1 MKKMNF
7 AIIGL
12 GYWGKNYYRIL
23 NSNDNTNL
31 SAVVDSNQ
39 NINLDEGTK
48 HFPDL
53 EDLLTSKINIDAAII
68 ATPTNTHYEIT
79 KKLLNN
85 GIHVLVEKPL
95 STKADEASELINLAD
110 EKNLVLL
117 VDHTFLY
124 NDAINFAIKSI
135 QDGEIGSL
143 LHINF
148 ERTNLGPIR
157 SDVSCLWDLT
167 THDVSIL
174 NAITP
179 NEPTQIRASSF
190 NTSQTESFDMVNVS
204 LNYENNLFVTMFSS
218 WLHPEKTRKIKI
230 VGDKKMIVFDDLNFN
245 EPIKIYDKKFDQI
258 YDKEISQNNNNSF
271 FSFSIG
277 DVVSPFIQN
286 SEPLQQVVKHFMSS
300 IKNDKTLISNNN
312 NEIALRTVSLLENIE
327 KEITS

>member
-1 MKKMNF
+1 MNF

-23 NSNDNTNL
+23 NSNDNINL

-39 NINLDEGTK
+39 NIILDEGTK
-48 HFPDL
+48 HFPNL
-53 EDLLTSKINIDAAII
+53 EDLLNSEINIDAAII
-68 ATPTNTHYEIT
+68 ATPTNTHYAIT

-95 STKADEASELINLAD
+95 STKTDEASELINLAD

-124 NDAINFAIKSI
+124 NEAINFAIKSI

-190 NTSQTESFDMVNVS
+190 NTSQTEAFDMVNVS

-300 IKNDKTLISNNN
+300 IENDETFISNNN

>member
-1 MKKMNF
+1 MNF

-23 NSNDNTNL
+23 NSNDNINL

-39 NINLDEGTK
+39 NINLDEGIK

-53 EDLLTSKINIDAAII
+53 EDLLNSEINIDAAII

-95 STKADEASELINLAD
+95 STKADEASELINLAN

-124 NDAINFAIKSI
+124 NEAINFAIKSI

-190 NTSQTESFDMVNVS
+190 NTSQTEAFDMVNVS

-300 IKNDKTLISNNN
+300 IENDETFISNNN

-327 KEITS
+327 KEISS

>member
-1 MKKMNF
+1 MNF

-23 NSNDNTNL
+23 NSNDNINL
-31 SAVVDSNQ
+31 SAVVDSSQ
-39 NINLDEGTK
+39 NINLDERTK

-53 EDLLTSKINIDAAII
+53 EDLLNSKINIDAAII

-124 NDAINFAIKSI
+124 NEAINFAIKSI

-300 IKNDKTLISNNN
+300 IENDETFISNNN
-312 NEIALRTVSLLENIE
+312 NEIALRTVTLLENIE
-327 KEITS
+327 KEISS

>member
-1 MKKMNF
+1 MNF

-23 NSNDNTNL
+23 NSNDNINL

-39 NINLDEGTK
+39 NINLDEGIK
-48 HFPDL
+48 HFPGL
-53 EDLLTSKINIDAAII
+53 EDLLNSKINIDAAII

-124 NDAINFAIKSI
+124 NEAINFAIKSI
-135 QDGEIGSL
+135 QNGEIGSL

-157 SDVSCLWDLT
+157 GDVSCLWDLT

-174 NAITP
+174 NAITS
-179 NEPTQIRASSF
+179 NQPTQIRASSF
-190 NTSQTESFDMVNVS
+190 NTSQTEAFDMVNVS

-300 IKNDKTLISNNN
+300 IKNDKTFISNNN

-327 KEITS
+327 KELLVK

>member
-1 MKKMNF
+1 MNY

-23 NSNDNTNL
+23 NSNDKINL

-39 NINLDEGTK
+39 NINLDEGIQ

-53 EDLLTSKINIDAAII
+53 EHLLNSEISIDAAIV

-124 NDAINFAIKSI
+124 NEAINFAIKSI

-143 LHINF
+143 LHVNF

-179 NEPTQIRASSF
+179 EEPTKIRASSF

-245 EPIKIYDKKFDQI
+245 EPIKIYDKKFNQI

-300 IKNDKTLISNNN
+300 IKNDKTFISNNN

>member
-1 MKKMNF
+1 MNY

-23 NSNDNTNL
+23 NSNDKINL

-39 NINLDEGTK
+39 NINLDEGIQ

-53 EDLLTSKINIDAAII
+53 EHLLNSEISIDAAIV

-85 GIHVLVEKPL
+85 GINVLVEKPL
-95 STKADEASELINLAD
+95 STKLNEASELINLAD

-124 NDAINFAIKSI
+124 NEAINFAIKSI

-179 NEPTQIRASSF
+179 NLPIQIRASSF
-190 NTSQTESFDMVNVS
+190 NTSQTEAFDMVNVS

-300 IKNDKTLISNNN
+300 IKNDKTFISNNN

>member
-1 MKKMNF
+1 MNF

-23 NSNDNTNL
+23 NSNDNINL

-39 NINLDEGTK
+39 NIILDEGTK
-48 HFPDL
+48 HFPNL
-53 EDLLTSKINIDAAII
+53 EDLLNSEINIDAAII

-95 STKADEASELINLAD
+95 STKTDEASELINLAD

-124 NDAINFAIKSI
+124 NEAINFAIKSI

-190 NTSQTESFDMVNVS
+190 NTSQTEAFDMVNVS

-286 SEPLQQVVKHFMSS
+286 SEPLEQVVIHFMSS
-300 IKNDKTLISNNN
+300 IENDETFISNNN

>member
-1 MKKMNF
+1 MNF

-23 NSNDNTNL
+23 NSNDNINL

-53 EDLLTSKINIDAAII
+53 EDLLNSEMNIDAAIV
-68 ATPTNTHYEIT
+68 ATPTNTHYGIT

-95 STKADEASELINLAD
+95 STKADEASELINFAD
-110 EKNLVLL
+110 EKNLILL

-124 NDAINFAIKSI
+124 NEAINFAIKSI

-190 NTSQTESFDMVNVS
+190 NTSQTEAFDMVNVS

-245 EPIKIYDKKFDQI
+245 EPINIYDKQFDQI

-286 SEPLQQVVKHFMSS
+286 SEPLQQVVKHFISS
-300 IKNDKTLISNNN
+300 IENDETFISNNN

-327 KEITS
+327 KEISS

>member
-1 MKKMNF
+1 MNF

-23 NSNDNTNL
+23 NSNDKINL

-39 NINLDEGTK
+39 NINLDEGIK

-53 EDLLTSKINIDAAII
+53 EDLLNSEINIDAAII

-95 STKADEASELINLAD
+95 STKADEASELINFAN

-124 NDAINFAIKSI
+124 NEAINFAIKSI

-190 NTSQTESFDMVNVS
+190 NTSQTEAFDMVNVS

-300 IKNDKTLISNNN
+300 IENDETFISNNN

-327 KEITS
+327 KEISS

>member
-1 MKKMNF
+1 MNC

-23 NSNDNTNL
+23 NSNKNINL

-39 NINLDEGTK
+39 NIALDEGIEY
-48 HFPDL
+48 FPDL
-53 EDLLTSKINIDAAII
+53 EHLLNSETNIDAAIV

-79 KKLLNN
+79 KKLLIS
-85 GIHVLVEKPL
+85 GINVLVEKPL
-95 STKADEASELINLAD
+95 ATKADEASELINLAK

-124 NDAINFAIKSI
+124 NEAINFAIKSI

-167 THDVSIL
+167 SHDVSIL

-179 NEPTQIRASSF
+179 NEPSQIRASSF

-204 LNYENNLFVTMFSS
+204 LNYESNLFVTMFSS

-230 VGDKKMIVFDDLNFN
+230 VGDKKMIVFDDLNLN

-258 YDKEISQNNNNSF
+258 YDKDISENENNSF

-277 DVVSPFIQN
+277 DVVSPFIKN
-286 SEPLQQVVKHFMSS
+286 SEPLQQVVKHFISL
-300 IKNDKTLISNNN
+300 IKNDDKFISKNNN
-312 NEIALRTVSLLENIE
+312 KVTLRTVTLLENIE
-327 KEITS
+327 KEITT

>member
-1 MKKMNF
+1 MNY

-23 NSNDNTNL
+23 NSNDNINL

-39 NINLDEGTK
+39 NVALDEETE
-48 HFPDL
+48 HFLTL
-53 EDLLTSKINIDAAII
+53 EQLINSELNIDAAIVS
-68 ATPTNTHYEIT
+68 TPTNTHYEIT

-95 STKADEASELINLAD
+95 ATKSTEANELINLAN

-124 NDAINFAIKSI
+124 NEAINFAIKNI

-179 NEPTQIRASSF
+179 NQPLQIKASSF
-190 NTSQTESFDMVNVS
+190 NASQTEAFDMVNIS

-286 SEPLQQVVKHFMSS
+286 SEPLQQVVKHFVSLIES
-300 IKNDKTLISNNN
+300 DEKFISNNN

-327 KEITS
+327 KEISS

>member
-1 MKKMNF
+1 MNF

-23 NSNDNTNL
+23 NSNDNINL

-39 NINLDEGTK
+39 NIILDEGTK
-48 HFPDL
+48 HFPNL
-53 EDLLTSKINIDAAII
+53 EDLLNSEINIDAAII

-124 NDAINFAIKSI
+124 NEAINFAIKSI

-190 NTSQTESFDMVNVS
+190 NTSQTEAFDMVNVS

-258 YDKEISQNNNNSF
+258 YDKEIIQNNNNSF

-277 DVVSPFIQN
+277 DVISPFIQN
-286 SEPLQQVVKHFMSS
+286 SEPLQEVVKHFMSS
-300 IKNDKTLISNNN
+300 IENDETFISNNN

>member
-1 MKKMNF
+1 MNF

-23 NSNDNTNL
+23 NSNDNINL

-39 NINLDEGTK
+39 NIILDEGTK
-48 HFPDL
+48 HFPNL
-53 EDLLTSKINIDAAII
+53 ENLLNSEINIDAAII

-95 STKADEASELINLAD
+95 STKTDEASELINLAD

-124 NDAINFAIKSI
+124 NEAINFAIKSI

-190 NTSQTESFDMVNVS
+190 NTSQTEAFDMVNVS

-218 WLHPEKTRKIKI
+218 WLHPEKTRKIKV

-258 YDKEISQNNNNSF
+258 YDKEIIQNNNNSF

-277 DVVSPFIQN
+277 DVISPFIQN

-300 IKNDKTLISNNN
+300 IENDETFISNNN

>member
-1 MKKMNF
+1 MNF

-23 NSNDNTNL
+23 NSNDNINL

-39 NINLDEGTK
+39 NIILDEGTK

-53 EDLLTSKINIDAAII
+53 EDLLNSEINIDAAII

-95 STKADEASELINLAD
+95 STKTDEASELINLAD

-117 VDHTFLY
+117 TDHTFLY
-124 NDAINFAIKSI
+124 NEAINFAIKSI
-135 QDGEIGSL
+135 HDGEIGSL

-190 NTSQTESFDMVNVS
+190 NTSQTEAFDMVNVS

-300 IKNDKTLISNNN
+300 IENDETFISNNN

-327 KEITS
+327 KEISS

>member
-1 MKKMNF
+1 MNF

-23 NSNDNTNL
+23 NSNDNINL

-39 NINLDEGTK
+39 NIILDEGTK
-48 HFPDL
+48 HFPNL
-53 EDLLTSKINIDAAII
+53 EDLLNSEINIDAAII

-95 STKADEASELINLAD
+95 STKTDEASELINLAD

-124 NDAINFAIKSI
+124 NEAINFAIKSI

-174 NAITP
+174 NAIIP

-190 NTSQTESFDMVNVS
+190 NTSQTEAFDMVNVS

-258 YDKEISQNNNNSF
+258 YDKEIIQNNNNSF

-277 DVVSPFIQN
+277 DVISPFIQN

-300 IKNDKTLISNNN
+300 IENDETFISNNN

-327 KEITS
+327 KEISS

>member
-1 MKKMNF
+1 MNY

-23 NSNDNTNL
+23 NSNENINL

-39 NINLDEGTK
+39 NINLDGGTK

-53 EDLLTSKINIDAAII
+53 EHLLNSEINIDAAIV

-85 GIHVLVEKPL
+85 GINVLVEKPL
-95 STKADEASELINLAD
+95 STKADEANELINIAD

-124 NDAINFAIKSI
+124 NEAINFAIKSI

-179 NEPTQIRASSF
+179 EEPTQIKASSF

-286 SEPLQQVVKHFMSS
+286 SEPLQQVVKHFMSL
-300 IKNDKTLISNNN
+300 IENDETFISNNN

-327 KEITS
+327 KEITC

>member
-1 MKKMNF
+1 MNF

-23 NSNDNTNL
+23 NSNDNINL

-39 NINLDEGTK
+39 NINLDERTK

-68 ATPTNTHYEIT
+68 ATPTNTHYDIT

-95 STKADEASELINLAD
+95 STTADEASELINLAD

-124 NDAINFAIKSI
+124 NEAINFAIKSI

-179 NEPTQIRASSF
+179 KEPTQIRASSF

-300 IKNDKTLISNNN
+300 IKNDKTFISNNN

>member
-23 NSNDNTNL
+23 NSNDKINL
-31 SAVVDSNQ
+31 SAIVDSNQ
-39 NINLDEGTK
+39 NINLDEGIK

-53 EDLLTSKINIDAAII
+53 EDLLNSEINIDAAII

-95 STKADEASELINLAD
+95 STKADEASELINLAN

-124 NDAINFAIKSI
+124 NEAINFAIKSI

-190 NTSQTESFDMVNVS
+190 NTSQTEAFDMVNVS

-300 IKNDKTLISNNN
+300 IENDETFISNNN

-327 KEITS
+327 KEISS

>member
-1 MKKMNF
+1 MNY

-23 NSNDNTNL
+23 NSNDNINL

-39 NINLDEGTK
+39 NINLDEGIQ

-53 EDLLTSKINIDAAII
+53 EHLLNSEISIDAAIV

-85 GIHVLVEKPL
+85 GINVLVEKPL
-95 STKADEASELINLAD
+95 STKSNEASELINLAD

-117 VDHTFLY
+117 TDHTFLY
-124 NDAINFAIKSI
+124 NEAINFAIKSI
-135 QDGEIGSL
+135 HDGEIGSL

-190 NTSQTESFDMVNVS
+190 NTSRTEAFDMVNVS
-204 LNYENNLFVTMFSS
+204 LNYESNLFVTMFSS

-258 YDKEISQNNNNSF
+258 YDKEISQNSNNSF

-286 SEPLQQVVKHFMSS
+286 SEPLQQVVKHFMSL
-300 IKNDKTLISNNN
+300 IENDKTFISNNN

>member
-1 MKKMNF
+1 MNF

-23 NSNDNTNL
+23 NSNDNINL

-48 HFPDL
+48 HFPGL
-53 EDLLTSKINIDAAII
+53 EDLLNSEINIDAAII

-124 NDAINFAIKSI
+124 NEAINFAIKSI

-179 NEPTQIRASSF
+179 SEPRQIRASSF
-190 NTSQTESFDMVNVS
+190 NTSQTEAFDMVNVS

-245 EPIKIYDKKFDQI
+245 EPIKIYDKKFNQI

-300 IKNDKTLISNNN
+300 IENDETFISNNN

-327 KEITS
+327 KELVIK

>member
-23 NSNDNTNL
+23 NSNDNINL
-31 SAVVDSNQ
+31 SAVVDSSQ
-39 NINLDEGTK
+39 NINLDERTK

-53 EDLLTSKINIDAAII
+53 EDLLNSKINIDAAII

-124 NDAINFAIKSI
+124 NEAINFAIKSI

-143 LHINF
+143 LHVNF

-179 NEPTQIRASSF
+179 EEPTKIRASSF
-190 NTSQTESFDMVNVS
+190 NTSQAESFDMVNVS

-300 IKNDKTLISNNN
+300 IKNDKTFISNNN

>member
-1 MKKMNF
+1 MNF
-7 AIIGL
+7 VIIGL
-12 GYWGKNYYRIL
+12 GYWGKNYFRIL
-23 NSNDNTNL
+23 NSIENINL

-53 EDLLTSKINIDAAII
+53 EDLLNSEINIDAAII

-124 NDAINFAIKSI
+124 NEAINFAIKSI
-135 QDGEIGSL
+135 QDGRIGSL

-179 NEPTQIRASSF
+179 NEPTQITASSF
-190 NTSQTESFDMVNVS
+190 NTSQTEAFDMVNVS

-300 IKNDKTLISNNN
+300 IENDETFISNNN

>member
-1 MKKMNF
+1 MNF

-23 NSNDNTNL
+23 NSNDNIKL

-53 EDLLTSKINIDAAII
+53 EDLLNSEMNIDAAIV
-68 ATPTNTHYEIT
+68 ATPTNTHYGIT

-95 STKADEASELINLAD
+95 STKADEASELINFAD
-110 EKNLVLL
+110 EKNLILL

-124 NDAINFAIKSI
+124 NEAINFAIKSI

-190 NTSQTESFDMVNVS
+190 NAIQTEAFDMVDVS

-245 EPIKIYDKKFDQI
+245 EPIKIYDKQFDQI

-286 SEPLQQVVKHFMSS
+286 SEPLQQVVKHFISS
-300 IKNDKTLISNNN
+300 IENDETFISNNN

-327 KEITS
+327 KEISS

>member
-1 MKKMNF
+1 MNF

-23 NSNDNTNL
+23 NSNDNINL
-31 SAVVDSNQ
+31 SAVVDSSQ
-39 NINLDEGTK
+39 NINLDERTK
-48 HFPDL
+48 RFPDL
-53 EDLLTSKINIDAAII
+53 EDLLNSKINIDAAII

-124 NDAINFAIKSI
+124 NEAINFAIKSI
-135 QDGEIGSL
+135 QNGEIGSL

-179 NEPTQIRASSF
+179 EEPTKIRASSF
-190 NTSQTESFDMVNVS
+190 NTSQAESFDMVNVS

-300 IKNDKTLISNNN
+300 IKNDKTFISNNN

>member
-1 MKKMNF
+1 MNY

-23 NSNDNTNL
+23 NSNDNINL

-39 NINLDEGTK
+39 NIKLDEGIQ

-53 EDLLTSKINIDAAII
+53 EHLLNSEINIEAAIV

-85 GIHVLVEKPL
+85 GINVLVEKPL
-95 STKADEASELINLAD
+95 STKSNEASELINLAD

-124 NDAINFAIKSI
+124 NEAINFAIKSI

-190 NTSQTESFDMVNVS
+190 NTSQTEAFDMVNVS

-300 IKNDKTLISNNN
+300 IKNDKTFISNNN

-327 KEITS
+327 KEINS

>member
-1 MKKMNF
+1 MNF

-23 NSNDNTNL
+23 NSNDKINL

-39 NINLDEGTK
+39 NINLDEGIK

-53 EDLLTSKINIDAAII
+53 EDLLNSEININAAII

-190 NTSQTESFDMVNVS
+190 NTSQTKAFDMVNVS

-286 SEPLQQVVKHFMSS
+286 SEPLQQVVKHFMLS
-300 IKNDKTLISNNN
+300 IENDETFISNNN

-327 KEITS
+327 KEISS